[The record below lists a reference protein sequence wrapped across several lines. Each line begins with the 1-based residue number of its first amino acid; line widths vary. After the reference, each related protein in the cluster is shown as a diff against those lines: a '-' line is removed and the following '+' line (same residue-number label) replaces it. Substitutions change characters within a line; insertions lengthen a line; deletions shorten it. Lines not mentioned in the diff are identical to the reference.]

1 MSHVNETTHVSSSS
15 VFSGHSNIHNSA
27 RSLRLGTVPDAFLWS
42 CHLSMRKKISGDD
55 QMISDDPIS
64 FYQIAF
70 FSSLPS
76 QSLFHPMIPRLLH
89 SPTCTRW
96 NHHEHFIDRHR
107 RYFPTSPKPRS
118 KSQQFQAW
126 HVKWNRSSLWT
137 SSMYVFTIS
146 MYLALLQVFWKTTW
160 NLNLSLCHDVH
171 RLKATQLAGAVLSL
185 PSEVCKAAHD
195 CGVGDG
201 REHETA
207 CVGKEDQVER
217 HNSARR
223 IGATA
228 TPKQLQHQPT
238 SDSQNC

>member
-27 RSLRLGTVPDAFLWS
+27 RSLRLGTVQT
-42 CHLSMRKKISGDD
+42 LSSEVVTSQCAKKSVEMIRWY
-55 QMISDDPIS
+55 QMIQFPSIR
-64 FYQIAF
+64 
-70 FSSLPS
+70 LPS
-76 QSLFHPMIPRLLH
+76 FPLYLQSLFHPMIPRLLH

-171 RLKATQLAGAVLSL
+171 QLKATQLAGAVLSL

>member
-1 MSHVNETTHVSSSS
+1 MRLPMSHRFWCFQVTPTSTTRHDLSA
-15 VFSGHSNIHNSA
+15 SA
-27 RSLRLGTVPDAFLWS
+27 RSRRFPK
-42 CHLSMRKKISGDD
+42 LSPLNAQKNPWRW
-55 QMISDDPIS
+55 SDDIRWS
-64 FYQIAF
+64 NFYQIAF

-89 SPTCTRW
+89 SPTCTKW